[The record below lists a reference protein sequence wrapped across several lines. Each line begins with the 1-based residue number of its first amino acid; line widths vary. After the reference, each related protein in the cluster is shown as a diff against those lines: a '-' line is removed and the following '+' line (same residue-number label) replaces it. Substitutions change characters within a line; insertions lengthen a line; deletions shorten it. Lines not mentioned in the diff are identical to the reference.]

1 MVCKN
6 FNKKIQKCCFP
17 NKKDELPLNEQ
28 VAEINNDKEK
38 ENKGDLDISIFS
50 YNLL

>member
-17 NKKDELPLNEQ
+17 NKKEELPLNEQ
-28 VAEINNDKEK
+28 EAEIKEDKVK
-38 ENKGDLDISIFS
+38 ENQKDLEISIFS
-50 YNLL
+50 YNL